1 MKRAALWPLL
11 FVAGAAMADP
21 TYTILNFDQL
31 SGWAEDDHAA
41 ALAVFRNTCGDLPDR
56 DWINICAF
64 AATNPDP
71 RAYFELLFRPVLI
84 EDGAPMLF
92 TGYYEPELRGALTPD
107 AVYRYP
113 IYALPPDLPQDQP
126 WLTRQ
131 QIEETG
137 ALLGQGLEIAYLA
150 DPVDVFFLQ
159 IQGSGRI
166 KLPGGRV
173 IRVGYAGKNG
183 QPYASIG
190 AELITRGIYTA
201 DQLSAETIRS
211 WVRANPDLGQALLW
225 TNTSYVFFREVS
237 EVPADQGPLG
247 AMNRSVTPLR
257 SIAVD
262 PSLVPLGAPVWI
274 EKAGDNPM
282 HRLMIAQDTGAAIKG
297 AQRADIFFGT
307 GAAAGRQAGNIRD
320 TGRMVVLLPI
330 QRAYDQL
337 PEVLAAAN
345 P

>member
-1 MKRAALWPLL
+1 MKRATLWPLL
-11 FVAGAAMADP
+11 FAAGAAMADP

-56 DWINICAF
+56 DWTNICAF

-84 EDGAPMLF
+84 EDGTPMLF
-92 TGYYEPELRGALTPD
+92 TGYFEPELRGALTPD
-107 AVYRYP
+107 DLYRYP

-131 QIEETG
+131 QIEETA
-137 ALLGQGLEIAYLA
+137 ALAGRNLEIAYLA

-190 AELITRGIYTA
+190 AELISRGIYTA

-225 TNTSYVFFREVS
+225 TNPSYVFFREVS